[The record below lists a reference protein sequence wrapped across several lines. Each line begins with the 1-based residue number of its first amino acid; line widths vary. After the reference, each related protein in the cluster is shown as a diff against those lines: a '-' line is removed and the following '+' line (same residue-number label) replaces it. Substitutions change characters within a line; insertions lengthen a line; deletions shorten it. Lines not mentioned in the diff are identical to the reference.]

1 MFVRIAALTA
11 AIFITFVSVAS
22 AQQVLTLNR
31 ERVLTESAVGQ
42 HIATRI
48 EAIGAQ
54 IDQELAAQRAPIEQE
69 GQRLKAETQA
79 LTSESLQQ
87 RPDLMQRIQDLQTQ
101 GQEFQRAQQKA
112 IRELQAT
119 EAQAL
124 RPVGE
129 ALQPIIASIAEER
142 SALVVLNQGNVVYAA
157 NSTDVTAE
165 VINRLNAQLST
176 VDVTRVRLPEQQA
189 AQAQQQQ

>member
-31 ERVLTESAVGQ
+31 ERVLTESAVGK

-69 GQRLKAETQA
+69 GQRLNAETQA

-129 ALQPIIASIAEER
+129 ALQPIISSVAEER
-142 SALVVLNQGNVVYAA
+142 GALVVLNQGNVVYSA
-157 NSTDVTAE
+157 NSTDVTAD
-165 VINRLNAQLST
+165 VIRRLDAQLTT

-189 AQAQQQQ
+189 AQAQQQ